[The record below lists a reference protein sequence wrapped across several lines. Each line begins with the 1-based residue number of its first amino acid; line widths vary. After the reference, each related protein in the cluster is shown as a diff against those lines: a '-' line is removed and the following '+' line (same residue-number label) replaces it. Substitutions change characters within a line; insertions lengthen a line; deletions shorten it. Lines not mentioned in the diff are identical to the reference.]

1 MNFDISTSLFYNRSA
16 SAMTELTAGANKLY
30 EQLSTGKRILS
41 PSDDSAAW
49 QKLQGLAQAKAD
61 ATVDTANVKLAQGV
75 LQQADSTLTAIG
87 DQLKSAMDLAVQA
100 GNGTLNAEGK
110 AAIAAQLQGVL
121 DSVVSLANTTDARG
135 VALFGGQNDARA
147 VTLTDGK
154 LSFAAGTAGAIPI
167 GDGQSVQAT
176 VNARTFLKSGDDD
189 LASVLTG
196 MIAALNAGETL
207 PAGSADKLTAIADQT
222 TGVQASLGARAARV
236 DLVYAQQ
243 TTQATDREAARSS
256 LEDVDVTQAITDL
269 QKTMTVLQAT
279 QASFSKL
286 QSLSLFDYLR

>member
-1 MNFDISTSLFYNRSA
+1 MTVSFSTTLFYDRSSAAMTSL
-16 SAMTELTAGANKLY
+16 TDGANTLY
-30 EQLSTGKRILS
+30 EQISTGKRILS

-61 ATVDTANVKLAQGV
+61 ASVDTANVKLAQSV
-75 LQQADSTLTAIG
+75 LAQADSTLTSIG

-100 GNGTLNAEGK
+100 GNGTLSAEGK
-110 AAIAAQLQGVL
+110 AAIATQLQGVL
-121 DSVVSLANTTDARG
+121 DSVVALANGKDARG
-135 VALFGGQNDARA
+135 TALFGGQNDTAA
-147 VTLTDGK
+147 VTLTNGK
-154 LSFAAGTAGAIPI
+154 LAFATGTAGAIPI
-167 GDGQSVQAT
+167 GDGQTVQT
-176 VNARTFLKSGDDD
+176 NVNAKTFLKVGDDD
-189 LASVLTG
+189 LASVLTS
-196 MIAALNAGETL
+196 MITALNAGAAL
-207 PAGSADKLTAIADQT
+207 PAGSAEKLTGIADQT
-222 TGVQASLGARAARV
+222 TAVQASLGARAARV
-236 DLVYAQQ
+236 DLVAAQQ